1 MLLFDKSLIRA
12 FQTTVKTLSLGLMYV
27 DPQLV
32 KGNGHETQQG
42 SLYPG
47 RVFLFSFLALT
58 VHKTQ

>member
-32 KGNGHETQQG
+32 KGNGYETQQG
-42 SLYPG
+42 SL
-47 RVFLFSFLALT
+47 
-58 VHKTQ
+58 